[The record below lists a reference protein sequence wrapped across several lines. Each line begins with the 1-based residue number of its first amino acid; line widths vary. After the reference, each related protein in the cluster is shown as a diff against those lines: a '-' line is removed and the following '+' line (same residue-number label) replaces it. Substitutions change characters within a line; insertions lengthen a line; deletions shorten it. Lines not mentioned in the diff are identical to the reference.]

1 MLEWMTAVFN
11 ALTAWCPRFERVPPT
26 HKMIKWSSCQEGTL
40 HGPGL
45 VWYWPLVTE
54 HELVDIRWQSTV
66 TSVQSLTMADGVA
79 VSARVLTL
87 WKVEDPLVA
96 VGENA
101 DYTDRAAEVSQSVVV
116 DVLGKTV
123 SEHLKTVEA
132 LNFAATIEIR
142 SELVEIGLEV
152 KKSKFTELV
161 VSPAFRIINDG

>member
-1 MLEWMTAVFN
+1 
-11 ALTAWCPRFERVPPT
+11 
-26 HKMIKWSSCQEGTL
+26 
-40 HGPGL
+40 
-45 VWYWPLVTE
+45 
-54 HELVDIRWQSTV
+54 
-66 TSVQSLTMADGVA
+66 